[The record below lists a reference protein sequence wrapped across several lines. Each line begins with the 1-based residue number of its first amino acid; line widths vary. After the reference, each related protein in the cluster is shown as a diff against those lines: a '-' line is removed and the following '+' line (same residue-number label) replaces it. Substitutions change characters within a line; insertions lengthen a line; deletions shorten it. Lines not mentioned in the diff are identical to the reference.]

1 MAERRQRPALHRSGA
16 RPKSR
21 AAGATAA
28 KDALLHAELEARAED
43 AKLFREA
50 VAGITP
56 LAAPA
61 PLKGAR
67 RPAPQARFARADR
80 MAVLQESLDSADADP
95 HTAAGD
101 ELVFRRPHVQPGVIR
116 RLRRG
121 EYRVQREIDLH
132 GLTVA
137 QAKQALGEFLNQ
149 CLAARVRCVR
159 IIHGKG
165 LRSGHRGPVLK
176 SAVSGALR
184 RSGAVL
190 AFVSARPVD
199 GGTGALYVLLEP

>member
-1 MAERRQRPALHRSGA
+1 MSERAYAWRTSRKTRTNGSCSATAVSGVRPL
-16 RPKSR
+16 KSR
-21 AAGATAA
+21 VS
-28 KDALLHAELEARAED
+28 EPARA
-43 AKLFREA
+43 R
-50 VAGITP
+50 VRP
-56 LAAPA
+56 LA
-61 PLKGAR
+61 
-67 RPAPQARFARADR
+67 RFSRADR
-80 MAVLQESLDSADADP
+80 AAVLKESMEGGAADP
-95 HTAAGD
+95 DVAGGD
-101 ELVFRRPHVQPGVIR
+101 ELAFHRPQIQPQVLR

-137 QAKQALGEFLNQ
+137 EAKNALRLFLMNALEQ
-149 CLAARVRCVR
+149 HVRCVR

-176 SAVSGALR
+176 NAVSAVLR

-199 GGTGALYVLLEP
+199 GGTGALYVLLEEH